1 MARPRLLMMD
11 EPSLGLAPLVVRD
24 IFAIIKMLAQ
34 EGITI
39 LLIEQ
44 NANAALRAADSAYVL
59 ETGRIT
65 LSGTGTELL
74 NNQSVRDAY
83 LGQKRERKRPAQA

>member
-1 MARPRLLMMD
+1 
-11 EPSLGLAPLVVRD
+11 V
-24 IFAIIKMLAQ
+24 
-34 EGITI
+34 

-44 NANAALRAADSAYVL
+44 NAKAALEIADYAYVL

-74 NNQSVRDAY
+74 ASESVKKAY
-83 LGQKRERKRPAQA
+83 LGE

>member
-1 MARPRLLMMD
+1 MAGPRLLMMD

-24 IFAIIKMLAQ
+24 IFAIIRQLSQ

-44 NANAALRAADSAYVL
+44 NANAALRAAHRGYVM
-59 ETGRIT
+59 ETGRII
-65 LSGTGTELL
+65 LSGTGAELL
-74 NNQSVRDAY
+74 NHQAVRDAY
-83 LGQKRERKRPAQA
+83 LGQSARRRTGP